1 MAGSDGWA
9 SILPDSEPPEIDIT
23 VAHPARIYDYWLGG
37 KDNFAADREA
47 AERSTHA
54 VPQLPWFAREN
65 RSFLGRAV
73 RFCAGEGVSQFLD
86 IGAGLPTME
95 SVHQVAERITADP
108 HVVYVDHDPVVV
120 THSRAL
126 LAAKNTAAILGD
138 VSRPDEILNDPEVT
152 QLIDFTKPVGILLVA
167 VLHFVPDELH
177 PAESVARLRAAMAP
191 GSFLVISHVEMLPGQ
206 MDGLTPQTEASRE
219 LGEARKRMPQDA
231 PVRSREEIAAYFGDL
246 QLVEPG
252 LTEVW
257 EWRPE
262 GDLVANPSDVMTVIG
277 GVAAKA

>member
-1 MAGSDGWA
+1 MTEPTNPA
-9 SILPDSEPPEIDIT
+9 LPFDTTIPN
-23 VAHPARIYDYWLGG
+23 AARMYNYWLGG

-73 RFCAGEGVSQFLD
+73 RFCANEGVSQFLD

-108 HVVYVDHDPVVV
+108 HVVYVDIDPVVV

-126 LAAKNTAAILGD
+126 LATSHTAAVQGD
-138 VSRPDEILNDPEVT
+138 VTRPDDILSDPEVR
-152 QLIDFTKPVGILLVA
+152 QLIDFSKPVAILLVA
-167 VLHFVPDELH
+167 VLHFVLDELH
-177 PAESVARLRAAMAP
+177 PAEALATLRDAMAP
-191 GSFLVISHVEMLPGQ
+191 GSFLVMSHVEMLPGQ
-206 MDGLTPQTEASRE
+206 MDGMTPQTDAARE
-219 LGEARKRMPQDA
+219 LAEARKRMPQNT
-231 PVRSREEIAAYFGDL
+231 PVRTREQIAAFFGDL
-246 QLVEPG
+246 PLVEPG

-262 GDLVANPSDVMTVIG
+262 GERVANPSSVMTVIG
-277 GVAAKA
+277 GVARKA

>member
-1 MAGSDGWA
+1 MT
-9 SILPDSEPPEIDIT
+9 EPSNPAPPFDTTIPN
-23 VAHPARIYDYWLGG
+23 PARMYNYWLGG

-65 RSFLGRAV
+65 RNFLGRAV
-73 RFCAGEGVSQFLD
+73 RFCANEGVSQFLD

-95 SVHQVAERITADP
+95 SVHQVSERITADP

-126 LAAKNTAAILGD
+126 LATPHTAAILGD
-138 VSRPDEILNDPEVT
+138 VTRPDEILSHPEVRN
-152 QLIDFTKPVGILLVA
+152 LIDFSKPVAILLIA

-177 PAESVARLRAAMAP
+177 PAECVAKLRDALAP
-191 GSFLVISHVEMLPGQ
+191 GSFLVMSHVEMLPGQ
-206 MDGLTPQTEASRE
+206 MDGTTPQTDASRE
-219 LGEARKRMPQDA
+219 LGEARKRMPQTA
-231 PVRSREEIAAYFGDL
+231 PVRSHDQIAAFFGDL
-246 QLVEPG
+246 PLVEPG

-257 EWRPE
+257 HWRPD
-262 GDLVANPSDVMTVIG
+262 GNVVTNPSNVMTVIG
-277 GVAAKA
+277 GVARKA

>member
-1 MAGSDGWA
+1 MT
-9 SILPDSEPPEIDIT
+9 EPS
-23 VAHPARIYDYWLGG
+23 HPALPFDTTIPNAARMYNYWLGG

-47 AERSTHA
+47 AGRSTHA

-108 HVVYVDHDPVVV
+108 RVVYVDHDPVVV

-126 LAAKNTAAILGD
+126 LAAPHAAAILGD
-138 VSRPDEILNDPEVT
+138 VTRPDEILGDPEVRN
-152 QLIDFTKPVGILLVA
+152 LIDFAKPVAILLVA

-177 PAESVARLRAAMAP
+177 PADAMARLRGALAP

-206 MDGLTPQTEASRE
+206 MDGTSPQTDASRE
-219 LGEARKRMPQDA
+219 LGEARKRMPSAA
-231 PVRSREEIAAYFGDL
+231 PVRSHEQIVDFFGDL
-246 QLVEPG
+246 PLVEPG

-257 EWRPE
+257 EWRPDGE
-262 GDLVANPSDVMTVIG
+262 VVANPSNVMTVIG
-277 GVAAKA
+277 GVARKT

>member
-1 MAGSDGWA
+1 MT
-9 SILPDSEPPEIDIT
+9 EPGKPTPPIDTTIPN
-23 VAHPARIYDYWLGG
+23 AARMYNYWLGG

-54 VPQLPWFAREN
+54 VPQMPWFAREN

-108 HVVYVDHDPVVV
+108 RVVYVDHDPVVV

-126 LAAKNTAAILGD
+126 LAAPNTAAILGD
-138 VSRPDEILNDPEVT
+138 LTRSDEILDDPEVGR
-152 QLIDFTKPVGILLVA
+152 LIDFTKPVGILLVA
-167 VLHFVPDELH
+167 VLHFVRDEHH
-177 PAESVARLRAAMAP
+177 PAESLARLRDALAP

-206 MDGLTPQTEASRE
+206 MDGITPHSDASRE
-219 LGEARKRMPQDA
+219 LADARKRMPEVP
-231 PVRSREEIAAYFGDL
+231 PVRNREEIAAFFGDL

-257 EWRPE
+257 EWRPD
-262 GDLVANPSDVMTVIG
+262 GDLVANPSTVMTVIG
-277 GVAAKA
+277 GVARKR